1 METINIHINKGGFIM
16 VEKCIECKYF
26 NDDPDSILGKCSL
39 HYGYKNK
46 NHTCDDFTNKAEYR
60 NNHYAYKI
68 HDLEMRIE
76 KLEKIIWKHL

>member
-1 METINIHINKGGFIM
+1 M

-26 NDDPDSILGKCSL
+26 NDDPDSVLGKCSL
-39 HYGYKNK
+39 HHGYKYK

-76 KLEKIIWKHL
+76 KLEKIIWKYL